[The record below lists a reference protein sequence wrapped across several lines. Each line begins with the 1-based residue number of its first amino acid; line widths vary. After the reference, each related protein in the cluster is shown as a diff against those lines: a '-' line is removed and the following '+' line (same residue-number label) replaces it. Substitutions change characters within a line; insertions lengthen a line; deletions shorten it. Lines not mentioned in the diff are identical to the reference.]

1 MNPRYFVL
9 FLIVV
14 AVALLAGCSRAPV
27 LTLANRSTLTIS
39 NVVVSGSG
47 FSNRIDSVA
56 SGRECSLTIHPQG
69 KSGVH
74 VAFDAAGQH
83 IDSGEQGYFEDS
95 GSYRVRAVVSANLT
109 VSVTSDIRPY

>member
-1 MNPRYFVL
+1 MNPRYFAL
-9 FLIVV
+9 FLIVA

-27 LTLANRSTLTIS
+27 LTLANRSKLTLS

-56 SGRECSLTIHPQG
+56 SGTECSLTIHPRG
-69 KSGVH
+69 KSGVN

-83 IDSGEQGYFEDS
+83 IDSGEQGYFEDN
-95 GSYRVRAVVSANLT
+95 GSYRVRAVVSTNLS
-109 VSVTSDIRPY
+109 VSVRSDLRSY